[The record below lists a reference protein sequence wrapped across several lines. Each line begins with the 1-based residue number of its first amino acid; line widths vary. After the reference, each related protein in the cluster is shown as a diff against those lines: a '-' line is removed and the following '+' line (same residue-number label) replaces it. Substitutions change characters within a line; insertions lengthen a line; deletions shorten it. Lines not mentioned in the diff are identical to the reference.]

1 MPSTH
6 VHLVIV
12 IDNATDQYALK
23 AHFLQRSFL
32 MLDIKKKKLL
42 QPDLPFCSEHL
53 VIYLQKKIFNVNKSF
68 SYRLMVL
75 HINMPLHA
83 SFLKAYF
90 QKDWYKHSPLSSQTL
105 FQVASHLHPK
115 TAISLQ
121 QRLVSATSLP
131 FL

>member
-32 MLDIKKKKLL
+32 MLDIKKKKKLL

-53 VIYLQKKIFNVNKSF
+53 VIYLQKKIFNANKSF

-83 SFLKAYF
+83 SFLKLTF
-90 QKDWYKHSPLSSQTL
+90 K
-105 FQVASHLHPK
+105 K
-115 TAISLQ
+115 TG
-121 QRLVSATSLP
+121 TNTLP
-131 FL
+131 FLPKPGFKLHPTSTPKQPFLCNSDLSLPPACPL